1 MSLRLLGVDICLLNL
16 SFSPWYQLLLNL
28 VRFSCSNMRHGDVFS
43 KLNRNPQDRMRLLKT
58 LSSHLFQHEKIQ
70 TTLPRAKEL
79 ARYAEKTITIA
90 KRAQSDE
97 SRLKVFER
105 VVLPDTGTKV
115 LTVLKERYQ
124 SRPGG
129 YTRVFRA
136 GLREGD
142 KAPMAIIELVDRPNE
157 LKEYLDRK

>member
-1 MSLRLLGVDICLLNL
+1 
-16 SFSPWYQLLLNL
+16 
-28 VRFSCSNMRHGDVFS
+28 MRHGDVFS

-58 LSSHLFQHEKIQ
+58 LSSHLFEHEKIQ

-79 ARYAEKTITIA
+79 ARYSEKTITIA
-90 KRAQSDE
+90 KRAQSDD
-97 SRLKVFER
+97 SRLRVFER
-105 VVLPDTGTKV
+105 VSLPDTGTKV

-124 SRPGG
+124 GRPGG
-129 YTRVFRA
+129 YTRIFRA

-157 LKEYLDRK
+157 LKKYLDSTENK